1 MWPMSNALY
10 PGLGNTADRP
20 LTADSW
26 KSHRGNP
33 FAKAGSTHTR
43 SRRSSRRLSQ
53 PRPAVTPGERSS
65 EDSGNG
71 ADRLRILLKRSQ
83 DALGALTTST
93 EDVNGQP
100 GPSHQNAR
108 RNRNSALT
116 FGSNADSEQWQDP
129 MWKTLSRQSSALT
142 SSSKDTN
149 GNQVVAEPDVIQE
162 SPNSASVVQPR
173 QVEPHVAHSSVIEH
187 RSSSAEEKELVV
199 EPSSDIIPVVAS
211 PPGSSADS
219 QTADQTSV
227 TLVKT
232 NTWLSQVVSSSTGEY
247 GHDLNSA
254 QDGHTDSVT
263 APLSQVSESLQ
274 SCQRGKTQDVCGKS
288 GTMAIAASVT
298 TEEASDDDSHEGL
311 HSLYDEKLEDVIASK
326 EKAKRQEKVVKF
338 DQIDEKTKESSF
350 SGDPEKAEADRATPA
365 TPEAPG
371 MYGLP
376 LFALTAAL
384 SMAVFL
390 VAMDVNVIATAVPHI
405 TGEFRSLED
414 VGWYGSAFLMTTC
427 GFQVLFGRIY
437 TIFPAKWTF
446 VSAILVFLAGSLVA
460 ALASSSPIFIVG
472 RAIQGMGTSGI
483 LSGGL
488 IIIAQVVPLRMRSF
502 IGGAIGAMEGVAMIS
517 APVLGGVLTDKLSWR
532 WCFYINLPIGG
543 FVLIVVFLFLRIP
556 EGNRPKIAE
565 KSTFLQ
571 TLYQLD
577 VIGAALLM
585 PPIICL
591 LLALQDAGTGQSWN
605 NPQVIGLLV
614 TSIVLFAVFAYSQH
628 RHADVAMIPFR
639 IIKQRSVLAG
649 FWYILC
655 TSSALVI
662 MTYFLPLWFQV
673 VKGASPIQSG
683 VGLLPMLLGV
693 IFCVI
698 ISGFLVSWLGYYT
711 PFMLLGTVLI
721 RPLDHHHPGHPK
733 VLLVLFPVLFGAGI
747 GVGFQQPIIG
757 CQAALPKEDIP
768 VGTSIIVFGQT
779 IGAAVVLS
787 AGDSVF
793 QTRLTANI
801 KEYLGISLENS
812 AQILQA
818 GPNSVVSMLAPEQ
831 LPVLVAAVNKTM
843 DQVFYVSL
851 VMAALSVF
859 GALGMEWRS
868 VKNPNK
874 EKSKDTRSRISSWLL

>member
-43 SRRSSRRLSQ
+43 SRRSSRRHSQ
-53 PRPAVTPGERSS
+53 TRPDAPPGTRSS
-65 EDSGNG
+65 EDSGDN
-71 ADRLRILLKRSQ
+71 AVHLRNLLRRSQ
-83 DALGALTTST
+83 DALGALAKPST
-93 EDVNGQP
+93 DDDVTGQP
-100 GPSHQNAR
+100 GPSYQNER

-116 FGSNADSEQWQDP
+116 FGSAADSSQWRDP
-129 MWKTLSRQSSALT
+129 LWKTLSSQSSALSASTNDTNDNQAADEPVAAETGESSEPASHIQPPQTEPDGVKREDHAVDPSSRDGPVVGSVPGT
-142 SSSKDTN
+142 SSGD
-149 GNQVVAEPDVIQE
+149 DVSDQL
-162 SPNSASVVQPR
+162 SA
-173 QVEPHVAHSSVIEH
+173 
-187 RSSSAEEKELVV
+187 
-199 EPSSDIIPVVAS
+199 
-211 PPGSSADS
+211 
-219 QTADQTSV
+219 

-232 NTWLSQVVSSSTGEY
+232 NTWISQSAASSAGERS
-247 GHDLNSA
+247 HDLDSE
-254 QDGHTDSVT
+254 DGRHTNPASVPQSQSSHDDEKTKAAIRHSVT
-263 APLSQVSESLQ
+263 LAITKTAP
-274 SCQRGKTQDVCGKS
+274 TD
-288 GTMAIAASVT
+288 
-298 TEEASDDDSHEGL
+298 EASDDESRDGL
-311 HSLYDEKLEDVIASK
+311 HSLYDEKLEEVLAS
-326 EKAKRQEKVVKF
+326 
-338 DQIDEKTKESSF
+338 DEKTKRPDKTVKFDKVEEKTIETSSDA
-350 SGDPEKAEADRATPA
+350 GDIEKPEVNQTTTA
-365 TPEAPG
+365 TPEDQG

-437 TIFPAKWTF
+437 TIFPAKWVF
-446 VSAILVFLAGSLVA
+446 VSAILVFLVGSLVA
-460 ALASSSPIFIVG
+460 ALSSSSTIFIVG

-517 APVLGGVLTDKLSWR
+517 APVLGGVLTDRLNWR

-556 EGNRPKIAE
+556 EANRPQAAKKA
-565 KSTFLQ
+565 TFLQ

-591 LLALQDAGTGQSWN
+591 LLALQEGGKGHAWGKPS
-605 NPQVIGLLV
+605 VIGLLV

-639 IIKQRSVLAG
+639 LIKQRSVLAG

-673 VKGASPIQSG
+673 VKGASAIQSG

-698 ISGFLVSWLGYYT
+698 ISGFMVSWLGYYT
-711 PFMLLGTVLI
+711 PFMILGTVLMSI
-721 RPLDHHHPGHPK
+721 GAGLLTTISPDTSK
-733 VLLVLFPVLFGAGI
+733 VLLILYPVLFGAGI

-793 QTRLTANI
+793 QTRLTRNI
-801 KEYLGISLENS
+801 KEYLDISLDNS
-812 AQILQA
+812 AQILQS
-818 GPNSVVSMLAPEQ
+818 GPNSVVSMLSPDQ
-831 LPVLVAAVNKTM
+831 LPVLIAAVNKTM
-843 DQVFYVSL
+843 NQVFYVSL
-851 VMAALSVF
+851 AMAALSVF
-859 GALGMEWRS
+859 GALAMEWRS
-868 VKNPNK
+868 VKNPGK
-874 EKSKDTRSRISSWLL
+874 DKSKEGGSRIPSWLL

>member
-10 PGLGNTADRP
+10 PGLGNTTDRP

-43 SRRSSRRLSQ
+43 SRRSSRRLSF
-53 PRPAVTPGERSS
+53 PRPAGTTGGRSS
-65 EDSGNG
+65 EDSGDG
-71 ADRLRILLKRSQ
+71 TEHLRNLLKRSQ
-83 DALGALTTST
+83 DALNTLAAKSSN
-93 EDVNGQP
+93 EDVTGQP
-100 GPSHQNAR
+100 GPSGHNGR
-108 RNRNSALT
+108 HRNSYQT
-116 FGSNADSEQWQDP
+116 FGSNADSEQWLDP
-129 MWKTLSRQSSALT
+129 LWKTLSRQSSALT
-142 SSSKDTN
+142 SSTN
-149 GNQVVAEPDVIQE
+149 GTGGVQVATQTAETQESSESTSDVPSRPAGIDVIESSSLESHIVTDEAQDQVAKLSATV
-162 SPNSASVVQPR
+162 SPNVDS
-173 QVEPHVAHSSVIEH
+173 
-187 RSSSAEEKELVV
+187 
-199 EPSSDIIPVVAS
+199 PS
-211 PPGSSADS
+211 GSSHGDDFE
-219 QTADQTSV
+219 DQQSH

-232 NTWLSQVVSSSTGEY
+232 DTALSRSMLSSSGSQSRDDDTK
-247 GHDLNSA
+247 HDR
-254 QDGHTDSVT
+254 H
-263 APLSQVSESLQ
+263 SESESRPSSQ
-274 SCQRGKTQDVCGKS
+274 GGNVQDVCQKS
-288 GTMAIAASVT
+288 ATEAIAGSAT
-298 TEEASDDDSHEGL
+298 AYEASDADSHKGA
-311 HSLYDEKLEDVIASK
+311 HSVYDVKLEEAIASK
-326 EKAKRQEKVVKF
+326 AKVKRQDKVVKF
-338 DQIDEKTKESSF
+338 DTIDEKTIESSSE
-350 SGDPEKAEADRATPA
+350 SGDPEKGEVDHQTTAA
-365 TPEAPG
+365 PEPTG

-437 TIFPAKWTF
+437 TIYPAKWVF
-446 VSAILVFLAGSLVA
+446 VSAILVFLIGSLVA
-460 ALASSSPIFIVG
+460 ALASSSAIFIVG

-488 IIIAQVVPLRMRSF
+488 IIIAQVVPLQMRSF

-517 APVLGGVLTDKLSWR
+517 APVLGGALTDRLNWR

-556 EGNRPKIAE
+556 ESSRPQAAKKA
-565 KSTFLQ
+565 TFLQ

-591 LLALQDAGTGQSWN
+591 LLALQEGGTGLSWGK
-605 NPQVIGLLV
+605 PKVVGLLV
-614 TSIVLFAVFAYSQH
+614 ASIVLFAVFAFSQH
-628 RHADVAMIPFR
+628 RNAEVAMIPFR
-639 IIKQRSVLAG
+639 LIKQRSVLAG

-662 MTYFLPLWFQV
+662 MTYFLPMWFQV
-673 VKGASPIQSG
+673 VKGATPTQSG

-698 ISGFLVSWLGYYT
+698 ISGFVVSWFGYYT
-711 PFMLLGTVLI
+711 PFMLLGTVLMSI
-721 RPLDHHHPGHPK
+721 GAGLLTTITPDTSK
-733 VLLVLFPVLFGAGI
+733 VLIILFPVLFGAGI

-779 IGAAVVLS
+779 IGAAIVLS

-801 KEYLGISLENS
+801 KEYMGISLESS
-812 AQILQA
+812 AQILQT
-818 GPNSVVSMLAPEQ
+818 GPDSIASRLNPDQ
-831 LPVLVAAVNKTM
+831 LPILVAAVNKTM
-843 DQVFYVSL
+843 SQVFYVAL
-851 VMAALSVF
+851 AMAVLSVF

-874 EKSKDTRSRISSWLL
+874 EKGKDKMRSKISSWLL

>member
-10 PGLGNTADRP
+10 PGLGNTTDRP

-43 SRRSSRRLSQ
+43 SRRSSRRLSL
-53 PRPAVTPGERSS
+53 PRPAVTPGPRSS
-65 EDSGNG
+65 EDSGNNT
-71 ADRLRILLKRSQ
+71 DHLHDLLRRSQ
-83 DALGALTTST
+83 DALGALAAKQAT
-93 EDVNGQP
+93 EDFNGEA
-100 GPSHQNAR
+100 GPSRQNGR
-108 RNRNSALT
+108 RLRDSVNT
-116 FGSNADSEQWQDP
+116 FGSTADSDQWHDP
-129 MWKTLSRQSSALT
+129 LWKTLSRQSSALT
-142 SSSKDTN
+142 SSTKHTSGHPAEDQHVESHEPPN
-149 GNQVVAEPDVIQE
+149 AASDAQPPQAEPDG
-162 SPNSASVVQPR
+162 P
-173 QVEPHVAHSSVIEH
+173 
-187 RSSSAEEKELVV
+187 
-199 EPSSDIIPVVAS
+199 EPSIRESHHDSDEERDLATELSPSNVPVGVML
-211 PPGSSADS
+211 PGSSAGDTFS
-219 QTADQTSV
+219 DQASV

-232 NTWLSQVVSSSTGEY
+232 NTALSQSMPSSAGGQSSDLDSEY
-247 GHDLNSA
+247 DRHTNSSNSK
-254 QDGHTDSVT
+254 DEKSHRNSV
-263 APLSQVSESLQ
+263 
-274 SCQRGKTQDVCGKS
+274 
-288 GTMAIAASVT
+288 TMAIATSANGDDT
-298 TEEASDDDSHEGL
+298 SDDDSHAGG
-311 HSLYDEKLEDVIASK
+311 HSLYDEKLEEAMASNQK
-326 EKAKRQEKVVKF
+326 TKRQEKVVKF
-338 DQIDEKTKESSF
+338 DKLDEKTIETSSL
-350 SGDPEKAEADRATPA
+350 SGDPEKSQVNLSTTAA
-365 TPEAPG
+365 PEAAG

-437 TIFPAKWTF
+437 TIFQAKWAF
-446 VSAILVFLAGSLVA
+446 VSAILVFMIGSLVA
-460 ALASSSPIFIVG
+460 ALSSSSTIFIVG

-517 APVLGGVLTDKLSWR
+517 APVLGGVLTDRLNWR

-556 EGNRPKIAE
+556 EANRPQAAQKA
-565 KSTFLQ
+565 TLLQ
-571 TLYQLD
+571 TLYRLD
-577 VIGAALLM
+577 VMGAALLM

-591 LLALQDAGTGQSWN
+591 LLALQDGGTGRWN
-605 NPQVIGLLV
+605 NPRVIGLLI
-614 TSIVLFAVFAYSQH
+614 TSIVLFGVFAYSQH
-628 RHADVAMIPFR
+628 RHADVAMVPFR
-639 IIKQRSVLAG
+639 LIKQRSVLAG

-673 VKGASPIQSG
+673 VKGASPTQSG

-693 IFCVI
+693 IFCVV
-698 ISGFLVSWLGYYT
+698 ISGFAVSWLGYYT
-711 PFMLLGTVLI
+711 PFMILGTVLMSI
-721 RPLDHHHPGHPK
+721 GAGLLTTITPDTPK
-733 VLLVLFPVLFGAGI
+733 VLLILFPVLFGAGI

-768 VGTSIIVFGQT
+768 MGTSIIVFGQT
-779 IGAAVVLS
+779 IGAAIVLS

-801 KEYLGISLENS
+801 KEYLDISLENS
-812 AQILQA
+812 AQILQS
-818 GPNSVVSMLAPEQ
+818 GPNSMINLLAPEQ
-831 LPVLVAAVNKTM
+831 LPILVAAVNKTM
-843 DQVFYVSL
+843 NQVFYVAL
-851 VMAALSVF
+851 AMAALSVF

-874 EKSKDTRSRISSWLL
+874 EKNKDTMRSKISSWLL

>member
-43 SRRSSRRLSQ
+43 SRRSSRRHSQ
-53 PRPAVTPGERSS
+53 TRPDAPPGTRSS
-65 EDSGNG
+65 EDSGDN
-71 ADRLRILLKRSQ
+71 AVHLRNLLRRSQ
-83 DALGALTTST
+83 DALGALAKPST
-93 EDVNGQP
+93 DDDVTGQP
-100 GPSHQNAR
+100 GPSYQNER

-116 FGSNADSEQWQDP
+116 FGSAADSSQWRDP
-129 MWKTLSRQSSALT
+129 LWKTLSSQSSALSASTNDTNDNQAADEPVAAETGESSEPASHIQPPQTEPDGVKREDHAVDPSSRDGPAVGSVPGT
-142 SSSKDTN
+142 SSGD
-149 GNQVVAEPDVIQE
+149 DVSDQL
-162 SPNSASVVQPR
+162 SA
-173 QVEPHVAHSSVIEH
+173 
-187 RSSSAEEKELVV
+187 
-199 EPSSDIIPVVAS
+199 
-211 PPGSSADS
+211 
-219 QTADQTSV
+219 

-232 NTWLSQVVSSSTGEY
+232 NTWISQSAASSAGERS
-247 GHDLNSA
+247 HDLDSE
-254 QDGHTDSVT
+254 DGRHTDPASVPQSQSSHDDGKTKAAFRHSVT
-263 APLSQVSESLQ
+263 LAITKTAP
-274 SCQRGKTQDVCGKS
+274 TD
-288 GTMAIAASVT
+288 
-298 TEEASDDDSHEGL
+298 EASDDESRDGL
-311 HSLYDEKLEDVIASK
+311 HSLYDEKLEEVLAS
-326 EKAKRQEKVVKF
+326 
-338 DQIDEKTKESSF
+338 DEKTKRPDKTVKFDKVEEKTIETSSDA
-350 SGDPEKAEADRATPA
+350 GDIEKPEVNQTTTA
-365 TPEAPG
+365 TPEDQG

-437 TIFPAKWTF
+437 TIFPAKWVF
-446 VSAILVFLAGSLVA
+446 VSAILVFLVGSLVA
-460 ALASSSPIFIVG
+460 ALSSSSTIFIVG

-517 APVLGGVLTDKLSWR
+517 APVLGGVLTDRLNWR

-556 EGNRPKIAE
+556 EANRPQAAKKA
-565 KSTFLQ
+565 TFLQ

-591 LLALQDAGTGQSWN
+591 LLALQEGGKGHAWGKPS
-605 NPQVIGLLV
+605 VIGLLV

-639 IIKQRSVLAG
+639 LIKQRSVLAG

-673 VKGASPIQSG
+673 VKGASAIQSG

-698 ISGFLVSWLGYYT
+698 ISGFTVSWLGYYT
-711 PFMLLGTVLI
+711 PFMILGTVLMSI
-721 RPLDHHHPGHPK
+721 GAGLLTTISPDTSK
-733 VLLVLFPVLFGAGI
+733 VLLILYPVLFGAGI

-793 QTRLTANI
+793 QTRLTRNI
-801 KEYLGISLENS
+801 KEYLDISLDNS
-812 AQILQA
+812 AQILQS
-818 GPNSVVSMLAPEQ
+818 GPNSVVSMLSPDQ
-831 LPVLVAAVNKTM
+831 LPVLIAAVNKTM
-843 DQVFYVSL
+843 NQVFYVSL
-851 VMAALSVF
+851 AMAALSVF
-859 GALGMEWRS
+859 GALAMEWRS
-868 VKNPNK
+868 VKNPSK
-874 EKSKDTRSRISSWLL
+874 DKSKEGGSRIPSWLL

>member
-10 PGLGNTADRP
+10 PGLGNAEERP

-26 KSHRGNP
+26 RSHRGNP
-33 FAKAGSTHTR
+33 FAKAGTSHTK
-43 SRRSSRRLSQ
+43 SRRSSRRLSF
-53 PRPAVTPGERSS
+53 PRPAATPGNRSS
-65 EDSGNG
+65 EDSGNET
-71 ADRLRILLKRSQ
+71 DRLRALLRRSQ
-83 DALGALTTST
+83 DALGALAAKQSA
-93 EDVNGQP
+93 EDVIGEP
-100 GPSHQNAR
+100 GPSRQDGR
-108 RNRNSALT
+108 RLRDSFNT
-116 FGSNADSEQWQDP
+116 FGSTADSDQWHDP
-129 MWKTLSRQSSALT
+129 LWKTLSGQSSTYT
-142 SSSKDTN
+142 SSTN
-149 GNQVVAEPDVIQE
+149 DNNGDQLVARDASIHESSNAASEVPLPQSNPESTDPSIQE
-162 SPNSASVVQPR
+162 GQHCSDEERDLATELFPSNAPIGTVLP
-173 QVEPHVAHSSVIEH
+173 
-187 RSSSAEEKELVV
+187 SSSAGETF
-199 EPSSDIIPVVAS
+199 SDQA
-211 PPGSSADS
+211 
-219 QTADQTSV
+219 SV

-232 NTWLSQVVSSSTGEY
+232 NTMLSQSMPSSSRGQSA
-247 GHDLNSA
+247 DLDS
-254 QDGHTDSVT
+254 QYDRHTDSG
-263 APLSQVSESLQ
+263 SFKGGEK
-274 SCQRGKTQDVCGKS
+274 QRNS
-288 GTMAIAASVT
+288 GTMAIATSVAADET
-298 TEEASDDDSHEGL
+298 SDDDSHAGGS
-311 HSLYDEKLEDVIASK
+311 SLYDEKLEVIASN
-326 EKAKRQEKVVKF
+326 EKVKRPEKVVKF
-338 DQIDEKTKESSF
+338 DNIDEKTIESSSV
-350 SGDPEKAEADRATPA
+350 SGDPEKSQVDPPTTT

-376 LFALTAAL
+376 LFALTSAL

-437 TIFPAKWTF
+437 TIFQAKWVF
-446 VSAILVFLAGSLVA
+446 VSAILVFMVGSLVA
-460 ALASSSPIFIVG
+460 ALASSSTIFIVG

-517 APVLGGVLTDKLSWR
+517 APVLGGVLTDRLNWR

-556 EGNRPKIAE
+556 EANRPQAAKKA
-565 KSTFLQ
+565 TFLQ
-571 TLYQLD
+571 TMYQLD

-591 LLALQDAGTGQSWN
+591 LLALQDGGTGHSWN
-605 NPQVIGLLV
+605 NPRVIGLLI
-614 TSIVLFAVFAYSQH
+614 TSVVLFGVFGYSQH

-639 IIKQRSVLAG
+639 LIKQRSVLAG

-673 VKGASPIQSG
+673 VKGASAIQSG

-698 ISGFLVSWLGYYT
+698 ISGFAVSWLGYYT
-711 PFMLLGTVLI
+711 PFMILGTVLMSVGAGLLTTI
-721 RPLDHHHPGHPK
+721 TPDTSK
-733 VLLVLFPVLFGAGI
+733 VLLILFPVLFGAGI

-801 KEYLGISLENS
+801 KEYLDISLENS
-812 AQILQA
+812 AQILQS
-818 GPNSVVSMLAPEQ
+818 GPNSMINTLAPEQ
-831 LPVLVAAVNKTM
+831 LPILIAAVNKTM
-843 DQVFYVSL
+843 NQVFYVAL

-868 VKNPNK
+868 VKNPSK
-874 EKSKDTRSRISSWLL
+874 EKDKEGMRSKISSWFL

>member
-43 SRRSSRRLSQ
+43 SRRSSRRHSQ
-53 PRPAVTPGERSS
+53 TRPDAPPGTRSS
-65 EDSGNG
+65 EDSGDN
-71 ADRLRILLKRSQ
+71 AVHLRNLLRRSQ
-83 DALGALTTST
+83 DALGALAKPST
-93 EDVNGQP
+93 DDDVTGQP
-100 GPSHQNAR
+100 GPSYQNER

-116 FGSNADSEQWQDP
+116 FGSAADSSQWRDP
-129 MWKTLSRQSSALT
+129 LWKTLSSQSSALSASTNDTNDNQAADEPVAAETGESSEPASHIQPPQTEPDGVKREDHAVDPSSRDGPAVGSVPGT
-142 SSSKDTN
+142 SSGD
-149 GNQVVAEPDVIQE
+149 DVSDQL
-162 SPNSASVVQPR
+162 SA
-173 QVEPHVAHSSVIEH
+173 
-187 RSSSAEEKELVV
+187 
-199 EPSSDIIPVVAS
+199 
-211 PPGSSADS
+211 
-219 QTADQTSV
+219 

-232 NTWLSQVVSSSTGEY
+232 NTWISQSAASSAGERS
-247 GHDLNSA
+247 HDLDSK
-254 QDGHTDSVT
+254 DGRHTDPASVPQSQSSHDDEKTKAAFRHSVT
-263 APLSQVSESLQ
+263 LAITKTAP
-274 SCQRGKTQDVCGKS
+274 TD
-288 GTMAIAASVT
+288 
-298 TEEASDDDSHEGL
+298 EASDDESRDGL
-311 HSLYDEKLEDVIASK
+311 HSLYDEKLEEVLAS
-326 EKAKRQEKVVKF
+326 
-338 DQIDEKTKESSF
+338 DEKTKRPDKTVKFDKVEEKTIETSSDA
-350 SGDPEKAEADRATPA
+350 GDIEKPEVNQTTTA
-365 TPEAPG
+365 TPEDQG

-437 TIFPAKWTF
+437 TIFPAKWVF
-446 VSAILVFLAGSLVA
+446 VSAILIFLVGSLVA
-460 ALASSSPIFIVG
+460 ALSSSSTIFIVG

-517 APVLGGVLTDKLSWR
+517 APVLGGVLTDRLNWR

-556 EGNRPKIAE
+556 EANRPQAAKKA
-565 KSTFLQ
+565 TFLQ

-591 LLALQDAGTGQSWN
+591 LLALQEGGKGHAWGKPS
-605 NPQVIGLLV
+605 VIGLLV
-614 TSIVLFAVFAYSQH
+614 TST
-628 RHADVAMIPFR
+628 
-639 IIKQRSVLAG
+639 RSVLAG

-673 VKGASPIQSG
+673 VKGASAIQSG

-698 ISGFLVSWLGYYT
+698 ISGFMVSWLGYYT
-711 PFMLLGTVLI
+711 PFMILGTVLMSI
-721 RPLDHHHPGHPK
+721 GAGLLTTISPDTSK
-733 VLLVLFPVLFGAGI
+733 VLLILYPVLFGAGI

-793 QTRLTANI
+793 QTRLTRNI
-801 KEYLGISLENS
+801 KEYLDISLDNS
-812 AQILQA
+812 AQILQS
-818 GPNSVVSMLAPEQ
+818 GPNSVVSMLSPDQ
-831 LPVLVAAVNKTM
+831 LPVLIAAVNKTM
-843 DQVFYVSL
+843 NQVFYVSL
-851 VMAALSVF
+851 AMAALSVF
-859 GALGMEWRS
+859 GALAMEWRS
-868 VKNPNK
+868 VKNPSK
-874 EKSKDTRSRISSWLL
+874 DKSKEGGSKIPSWLL

>member
-10 PGLGNTADRP
+10 PGLGNTTDRP

-43 SRRSSRRLSQ
+43 SRRSSRRLSF
-53 PRPAVTPGERSS
+53 PRPTGTTGGRSS
-65 EDSGNG
+65 EDSGDG
-71 ADRLRILLKRSQ
+71 VEHLRTLLRRSQ
-83 DALGALTTST
+83 DALNTLAVRSSN
-93 EDVNGQP
+93 EDVTGQP
-100 GPSHQNAR
+100 GPSDENGRHR
-108 RNRNSALT
+108 RNSYQT
-116 FGSNADSEQWQDP
+116 FGSNADSERWQDP
-129 MWKTLSRQSSALT
+129 MWKTLSRQSSALASSTDDT
-142 SSSKDTN
+142 SGD
-149 GNQVVAEPDVIQE
+149 QVVTQPVSTQESSQSTPDVQSRPAE
-162 SPNSASVVQPR
+162 TDVTESSRLETQPVAVEEQGQVADVSSDVSPNVDSPSG
-173 QVEPHVAHSSVIEH
+173 SSHGDDFGDQQSHTLVRTDTALS
-187 RSSSAEEKELVV
+187 RSMLSSA
-199 EPSSDIIPVVAS
+199 
-211 PPGSSADS
+211 G
-219 QTADQTSV
+219 DQSH
-227 TLVKT
+227 
-232 NTWLSQVVSSSTGEY
+232 
-247 GHDLNSA
+247 GHDFEL
-254 QDGHTDSVT
+254 DRHTDSESRQS
-263 APLSQVSESLQ
+263 SQGE
-274 SCQRGKTQDVCGKS
+274 KAQDVCRKS
-288 GTMAIAASVT
+288 ATMATAASVT
-298 TEEASDDDSHEGL
+298 ADEASDDDSHECAP
-311 HSLYDEKLEDVIASK
+311 SLYDEKLQEAIASK
-326 EKAKRQEKVVKF
+326 EKPKRQEKVVKF
-338 DQIDEKTKESSF
+338 DKIDEKTIDSSSL
-350 SGDPEKAEADRATPA
+350 SGDPEKAEVDHQTPA
-365 TPEAPG
+365 TPEPTG

-437 TIFPAKWTF
+437 TIYPAKWVF
-446 VSAILVFLAGSLVA
+446 VSAILVFLIGSLVA
-460 ALASSSPIFIVG
+460 ALSPSSTIFIVG

-488 IIIAQVVPLRMRSF
+488 IIIAQVVPLQMRSF

-517 APVLGGVLTDKLSWR
+517 APVLGGVLTDKLNWR

-556 EGNRPKIAE
+556 ESSRPQAAKKA
-565 KSTFLQ
+565 TFMQ

-585 PPIICL
+585 PPIVCL
-591 LLALQDAGTGQSWN
+591 LLALQDGGTGQSWGK
-605 NPQVIGLLV
+605 PRVVGLLV
-614 TSIVLFAVFAYSQH
+614 ASTVLFAVFAYSQH
-628 RHADVAMIPFR
+628 RNADVAMIPFR
-639 IIKQRSVLAG
+639 LIKQRSVLSG

-662 MTYFLPLWFQV
+662 MTYFLPMWFQV
-673 VKGASPIQSG
+673 VKGATPIQSG

-698 ISGFLVSWLGYYT
+698 ISGFMVSWFGYYT
-711 PFMLLGTVLI
+711 PFMLLGTVLMSI
-721 RPLDHHHPGHPK
+721 GAGLLTTITPDTPK
-733 VLLVLFPVLFGAGI
+733 VLIVLYPVLFGAGI

-793 QTRLTANI
+793 QTQLTANI
-801 KEYLGISLENS
+801 KEYMGISLENS
-812 AQILQA
+812 AQILQT
-818 GPNSVVSMLAPEQ
+818 GPDSIASKLDPDL
-831 LPVLVAAVNKTM
+831 LPVLIAAVNKTM
-843 DQVFYVSL
+843 SQVFYVSL
-851 VMAALSVF
+851 AMAVLSVF

-874 EKSKDTRSRISSWLL
+874 EKSKDTMRSRISSCLL

>member
-43 SRRSSRRLSQ
+43 SRRSSRRHSQ
-53 PRPAVTPGERSS
+53 TRPDGPPGTRSS
-65 EDSGNG
+65 EDSGDN
-71 ADRLRILLKRSQ
+71 AVHLRNLLRRSQ
-83 DALGALTTST
+83 DALGALAKPST
-93 EDVNGQP
+93 DDDVTGQP
-100 GPSHQNAR
+100 GPSYQNER

-116 FGSNADSEQWQDP
+116 FGSAADSSQWRDP
-129 MWKTLSRQSSALT
+129 LWKTLSSQSSALSAST
-142 SSSKDTN
+142 NDTN
-149 GNQVVAEPDVIQE
+149 DNQAADEPVAAETGESSEPASHIQPPRQSRTALRGKTTPWTPLQGTVQLWARYPGPPLE
-162 SPNSASVVQPR
+162 MIHDLDSEDGRHTDPASVPQS
-173 QVEPHVAHSSVIEH
+173 QSSH
-187 RSSSAEEKELVV
+187 DDGKTKAAFRH
-199 EPSSDIIPVVAS
+199 
-211 PPGSSADS
+211 
-219 QTADQTSV
+219 SV
-227 TLVKT
+227 TLAITK
-232 NTWLSQVVSSSTGEY
+232 
-247 GHDLNSA
+247 
-254 QDGHTDSVT
+254 T
-263 APLSQVSESLQ
+263 AP
-274 SCQRGKTQDVCGKS
+274 TD
-288 GTMAIAASVT
+288 
-298 TEEASDDDSHEGL
+298 EASDDESRDGL
-311 HSLYDEKLEDVIASK
+311 HSLYDEKLEEVLAS
-326 EKAKRQEKVVKF
+326 
-338 DQIDEKTKESSF
+338 DEKTKRPDKTVKFDKVEEKTIETSSDA
-350 SGDPEKAEADRATPA
+350 GDIEKPEVNQTTTA
-365 TPEAPG
+365 TPEDQG

-437 TIFPAKWTF
+437 TIFPAKWVF
-446 VSAILVFLAGSLVA
+446 VSAILVFLVGSLVA
-460 ALASSSPIFIVG
+460 ALSSSSTIFIVG

-517 APVLGGVLTDKLSWR
+517 APVLGGVLTDRLNWR

-556 EGNRPKIAE
+556 EANRPQAAKKA
-565 KSTFLQ
+565 TFLQ

-591 LLALQDAGTGQSWN
+591 LLALQEGGHAWGKPS
-605 NPQVIGLLV
+605 VIGLLV

-639 IIKQRSVLAG
+639 LIKQRSVLAG

-673 VKGASPIQSG
+673 VKGASAIQSG
-683 VGLLPMLLGV
+683 VGV

-698 ISGFLVSWLGYYT
+698 ISGFMVSWLGYYT
-711 PFMLLGTVLI
+711 PFMILGTVLMSI
-721 RPLDHHHPGHPK
+721 GAGLLTTISPDTSK
-733 VLLVLFPVLFGAGI
+733 VLLILYPVLFGAGI

-793 QTRLTANI
+793 QTRLTRNI
-801 KEYLGISLENS
+801 KEYLDISLDNS
-812 AQILQA
+812 AQILQS
-818 GPNSVVSMLAPEQ
+818 GPNSVVSMLSPDQ
-831 LPVLVAAVNKTM
+831 LPVLIAAVNKTM
-843 DQVFYVSL
+843 NQVFYVSL
-851 VMAALSVF
+851 AMAALSVF
-859 GALGMEWRS
+859 GALAMEWRS
-868 VKNPNK
+868 VKNPSK
-874 EKSKDTRSRISSWLL
+874 DKSKEGGSRIPSWLL